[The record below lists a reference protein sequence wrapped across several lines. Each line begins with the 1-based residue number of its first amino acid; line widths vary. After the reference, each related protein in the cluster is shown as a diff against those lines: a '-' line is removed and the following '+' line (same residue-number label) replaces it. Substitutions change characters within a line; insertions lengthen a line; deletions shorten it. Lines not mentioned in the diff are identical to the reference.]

1 MTSHI
6 GLCIRSLLVGG
17 LIAILTLWLPAS
29 AAERPNLRA
38 TVTVDGEL
46 VTLGDLMDRAGESS
60 DIAVFR
66 APEPG
71 TTGTVSAG
79 RVIAAAR
86 QHGLEPAAT
95 DFQSVTVSRTS
106 RTVSKEE
113 VAALIA
119 GQLEAEGRTTNGAT
133 LEVRLND
140 LDRPKHVEATATEPL
155 ELRRL
160 DYDRATGR
168 FVAIL
173 AIADS
178 GTMASGFQVSGR
190 AIEAVEIPVPARN
203 ISRGDTVGPGDI
215 SMQRL
220 PRRDL
225 RAGVVHT
232 KEEVVGQAARRSLR
246 AGEPIRGDSL
256 MEPVLVSRNDSVTI
270 VYRAGGLTLTVRG
283 RAIGSGARGDV
294 VSVMNS
300 QSNRTL
306 EAEVTRPGVVTVAAS
321 NGQSIADA
329 GW

>member
-1 MTSHI
+1 MTPHL
-6 GLCIRSLLVGG
+6 GLCIRSLLISG
-17 LIAILTLWLPAS
+17 LITILALWLPAS

-46 VTLGDLMDRAGESS
+46 VTLGDLMDRAGDNS

-66 APEPG
+66 APDPG
-71 TTGTVSAG
+71 TTGTVSVG
-79 RVIAAAR
+79 RIITAAR
-86 QHGLEPAAT
+86 RHGLEPAGT
-95 DFQSVTVSRTS
+95 DIQSVTVSRTS

-119 GQLEAEGRTTNGAT
+119 GRLEADGRTTNGAT
-133 LEVRLND
+133 LEVHLSD

-160 DYDRATGR
+160 DYDRTTGR

-178 GTMASGFQVSGR
+178 GILASGFQVSGR
-190 AIEAVEIPVPARN
+190 TIEAVEIPVPARSV
-203 ISRGDTVGPGDI
+203 SRGDTVGPGDI
-215 SMQRL
+215 AMQRM

-232 KEEVVGQAARRSLR
+232 KEEVVGRAARRSLR
-246 AGEPIRGDSL
+246 AGEPIRADSL
-256 MEPVLVSRNDSVTI
+256 MEPVLVSRNDAVTI
-270 VYRAGGLTLTVRG
+270 VYRAGGLTLTARG

-294 VSVMNS
+294 VTVMNS

-306 EAEVTRPGVVTVAAS
+306 EAEVSRPGVVTVAAS
-321 NGQSIADA
+321 DGPSIADA